1 MEARSKWCMWLFV
14 SYLSIV
20 ILVLVSPVHIS
31 FLTLLC
37 SYEHV
42 ITGTRRPKLPEFS
55 LGGILADEM
64 GLGKSL
70 TILSAIMGSL
80 SKAELFS
87 QSGSQGH
94 KRAVKTTLIII
105 PSVCESFCEFNGVD

>member
-1 MEARSKWCMWLFV
+1 M
-14 SYLSIV
+14 
-20 ILVLVSPVHIS
+20 
-31 FLTLLC
+31 
-37 SYEHV
+37 

-80 SKAELFS
+80 SKAELFP

-94 KRAVKTTLIII
+94 KRAVKATLVIV
-105 PSVCESFCEFNGVD
+105 PSVCEPFHELDGVD

>member
-1 MEARSKWCMWLFV
+1 MEARSKWYRRLFV

-37 SYEHV
+37 SYGHV
-42 ITGTRRPKLPEFS
+42 ITGTRRLKLPES
-55 LGGILADEM
+55 PLGGILADEM

-70 TILSAIMGSL
+70 TILSAIVGSL
-80 SKAELFS
+80 LKAENFS
-87 QSGSQGH
+87 HSRSQGQ
-94 KRAVKTTLIII
+94 KRATKATLIVAL
-105 PSVCESFCEFNGVD
+105 SVC